1 MRPGFVY
8 LTCLLVIFLRIFK
21 FWDPTVHLLD
31 SMTIGLGKLSISIWG
46 LIEAIIVFILLWAAA
61 GLANRFIAHCLAAFT
76 KMTYSDRTLIQRVI
90 KAATMVIV
98 ILISLKAAGIHP
110 AAIVVTG
117 GPSVLASVL
126 DCR

>member
-1 MRPGFVY
+1 
-8 LTCLLVIFLRIFK
+8 
-21 FWDPTVHLLD
+21 
-31 SMTIGLGKLSISIWG
+31 MTIGLGKLSISIWG

-126 DCR
+126 DCRK